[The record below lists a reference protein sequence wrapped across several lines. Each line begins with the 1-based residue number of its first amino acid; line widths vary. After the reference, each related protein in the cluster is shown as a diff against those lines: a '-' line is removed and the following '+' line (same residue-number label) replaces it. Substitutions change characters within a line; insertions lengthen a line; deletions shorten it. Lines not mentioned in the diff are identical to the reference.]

1 MTANTS
7 LHYTVP
13 VLPRVRKFLSV
24 KLEGNPLV
32 AHVDNPPFGS
42 MVWLLCQI
50 EKKAVVVGRQRRS
63 HRRIYYEPVYSELLP
78 VMIEHRHHSRRCML
92 LNQLEVGIFN
102 RLVIHTMNN
111 ELVQLL
117 AANDRRCQP
126 DAEVLRA
133 WVDRYDLS
141 EEDVTEDSLMHIYKR
156 VRSGVQHSFNL
167 TLPQIPQP
175 GPFA

>member
-24 KLEGNPLV
+24 KLEGKPLV

-42 MVWLLCQI
+42 ILWLLCQI
-50 EKKAVVVGRQRRS
+50 EKNTVVVGRQQRD
-63 HRRIYYEPVYSELLP
+63 HRRIYYEPQYRELQP
-78 VMIEHRHHSRRCML
+78 VIIASRHHTRRNLL
-92 LNQLEVGIFN
+92 LNQLEVGVFN
-102 RLVIHTMNN
+102 RLVVHNMHN

-117 AANDRRCQP
+117 SDNDRRHQP
-126 DAEVLRA
+126 DAVLLRG
-133 WVDRYDLS
+133 WVDQYDLS
-141 EEDVTEDSLMHIYKR
+141 EEDVTEDSLMHIVKR
-156 VRSGVQHSFNL
+156 VRSGVQHAFTA
-167 TLPQIPQP
+167 TLPEMPKH